1 MRVIES
7 DARINWIVA
16 EEGRQHS
23 PQLANPNAASA
34 RRPEAPR
41 GAAPSF
47 TCQRGRTK
55 RRRFRASWR
64 RRSPSTIA

>member
-47 TCQRGRTK
+47 TGVAQAWRVRLWPPRFP
-55 RRRFRASWR
+55 RRPA
-64 RRSPSTIA
+64 